1 MKKILFSLISF
12 LTLSSTVVANDAKPW
27 TFWYW
32 MNGAVTQEGI
42 TADLEA
48 MSEIGLGGCYLMP
61 IYGIERRPELGG
73 TIRQGTPEFWQMVD
87 YSLKEADR
95 VGLKIGLHICD
106 GFALAGGPWITPG
119 QSMQKVVST
128 DTILSIK
135 GKKPLVWSDELLP
148 AAPTGYYA
156 DIATYAI
163 PLKYQPIDTEL
174 KPQITSEGGDFAV
187 DGKGRLKA
195 KQPCTFYYTYEEPI
209 TVSALEITT
218 YNNSLQALR
227 MKVTALDD
235 SGDPL
240 HGYEKGVQLIPP
252 RHGWQNYDCP
262 TTIALPTVRTRKLKF
277 EWTPVGTEKGSE
289 DLDNG
294 KWGPTLKIQEMKVL
308 ATPRIDDWEGKA
320 GLVWRVSSEKQD
332 FTSADMY
339 VPINEVIRL
348 TSGTALPN
356 GDWRIVRIGHTS
368 TLHENATGGDCKGL
382 ECDKFSRSATQSQLD
397 HWFGE
402 AFKQCD
408 STVAHRVLKYM
419 HIDSWECACQNWSD
433 SITSLRPNENNNLN
447 PNHNDNPNKITFA
460 QYFEQQRG
468 YDLMPY
474 LPLMVGIPMEN
485 QKSSERVL
493 RDVRTTIAQLI
504 DESFYPTL
512 VAEARKQ
519 DCRLSAESVAPT
531 MISDGMAH
539 YKHAD
544 YPMGE
549 FWLNSPTHDKPND
562 MLDAISGGH
571 VYGKQII
578 QAEGFTEL
586 RGIFNEAPAQLKP
599 LLDKQYCLG
608 INRLF
613 FHVYAHNPDPSKKPG
628 MTLDGIG
635 LFFQR
640 TQPWWKEGKSFVDYI
655 TRCQRL
661 LQWGRPVVDVAVYTG
676 NEMPRRSILPE
687 RLAPIPGY
695 HYDSFNFDAIT
706 SLRSYDNENDNLNVE
721 TKGQKSDFRP
731 TYKVIAFPGA
741 RKMDPDLQPMPE
753 AGVLALAEL
762 EKEGIKTLTGAPT
775 ASALKLMGIEPDAIL
790 PEEILFAHR
799 QGAEGDVYFLS
810 NQKDEPIRFDA
821 SFRIES
827 NNATLYD
834 AVSNTYTRL
843 PIFEEEKAKRGYT
856 SCSIELPAHGS
867 CFVMLGQI
875 AAREGHISPI
885 PGVVESTSA
894 IVPTTPYQLTF
905 EEHGITLTSDTLVD
919 WSKVDNDSI
928 RYYSGRV
935 RYTFDFKYKP
945 NKKQTGRIVL
955 RLKDLHDVASV
966 ILNGK
971 DCGAVW
977 TAPYELDVTNA
988 LLKGKNHI
996 EVTVANSW
1004 NNAIVGHDAGHDPFA
1019 NIWTNAKYRAPKPE
1033 LLPAGLGALELVN
1046 LQ

>member
-1 MKKILFSLISF
+1 MKKTLLSLLSS
-12 LTLSSTVVANDAKPW
+12 LLLSSTVVADEAKPW

-32 MNGAVTQEGI
+32 MNGAVTHEGI

-48 MSEIGLGGCYLMP
+48 MAEIGLEGCYLMP

-95 VGLKIGLHICD
+95 LGLKIGLHICD

-128 DTILSIK
+128 DTIVSVK
-135 GKKPLVWSDELLP
+135 GRKPLVWSDELLP

-163 PLKYQPIDTEL
+163 PLKYQPVDTEL

-227 MKVTALDD
+227 MRVTALDD
-235 SGDPL
+235 NGTPL
-240 HGYEKGVQLIPP
+240 PGYEQGIQFVPP

-262 TTIALPTVRTRKLKF
+262 TTVALPTAQTRKLKF
-277 EWTPVGTEKGSE
+277 EWTPEGTEKGSE

-308 ATPRIDDWEGKA
+308 ATPRVDDWEGKA
-320 GLVWRVSSEKQD
+320 GRVWRVSSEKQD

-339 VPINEVIRL
+339 VPANEAIRL
-348 TSGTALPN
+348 MPGTALPK

-402 AFKQCD
+402 AFRQCD
-408 STVAHRVLKYM
+408 EAVARRVLKYM

-433 SITSLRPNENNNLN
+433 SISLPSPAEGQGGGAV
-447 PNHNDNPNKITFA
+447 TFA
-460 QYFEQQRG
+460 QYFEQKRG

-474 LPLMVGIPMEN
+474 LPLMVGIPMDDL
-485 QKSSERVL
+485 KTSERVL
-493 RDVRTTIAQLI
+493 RDVRTTIAQLV

-519 DCRLSAESVAPT
+519 DCWLSAESVAPT

-544 YPMGE
+544 FPMGE

-571 VYGKQII
+571 VYGKRII

-586 RGIFNEAPAQLKP
+586 RGIFNEVPAQLKP

-613 FHVYAHNPDPSKKPG
+613 FHVYALNPDPSKKPG

-661 LQWGRPVVDVAVYTG
+661 LQWGRPVVDIAVYTG
-676 NEMPRRSILPE
+676 NEMPRRSILPT

-695 HYDSFNFDAIT
+695 HYDSFNFD
-706 SLRSYDNENDNLNVE
+706 SLRSYENENENENNKT
-721 TKGQKSDFRP
+721 TKQQSNAKPD
-731 TYKVIAFPGA
+731 YKLIAFPGA
-741 RKMDPDLQPMPE
+741 RKMDPDLQTFPLE
-753 AGVLALAEL
+753 AAEILAQKNHQGMKILH
-762 EKEGIKTLTGAPT
+762 GIPT
-775 ASALKLMGIEPDAIL
+775 VDMLKFSGIEPDAIL
-790 PEEILFAHR
+790 PEGIEFAHR
-799 QGAEGDVYFLS
+799 QGTEGDIYFLS
-810 NQKDEPIRFDA
+810 NQKEETVRFDA
-821 SFRIES
+821 YFRVDY
-827 NNATLYD
+827 NDATLYD
-834 AVSNTYTRL
+834 AVNDTYARL
-843 PIFEEEKAKRGYT
+843 PMFAEKEKKGYT
-856 SCSIELPAHGS
+856 GGQIELPAHGS
-867 CFVMLGQI
+867 CFVMFGTI
-875 AAREGHISPI
+875 AQRENLSAPAYWEEH
-885 PGVVESTSA
+885 VST
-894 IVPTTPYQLTF
+894 TLTPSSSYQLTF

-919 WSKVDNDSI
+919 WSTVDNDSI

-935 RYTFDFKYKP
+935 RYAFDFKFKP
-945 NKKQTGRIVL
+945 AKKQSGRIVL
-955 RLKDLHDVASV
+955 RFKDLHDVASV
-966 ILNGK
+966 VLNGE

-977 TAPYELDVTNA
+977 TAPYELDVTEA
-988 LLKGKNHI
+988 IHKGKNHI

-1004 NNAIVGHDAGHDPFA
+1004 NNAIVGHDAGKDPFP
-1019 NIWTNAKYRAPKPE
+1019 NIWTNAKYRAPKPT
-1033 LLPAGLGALELVN
+1033 LLPAGLGTIELVVIN
-1046 LQ
+1046 